1 MLYVALNVI
10 CIPMYSLS
18 LKDDP
23 EKTEGNFVGS
33 TTFWKL
39 NLWCA
44 FITSPCFSSS
54 GFFQPTYILRKMVK
68 NSYTTEVKLSSW
80 IFQASSKTWL
90 LLSCRVFSLQNVKH
104 EIHFL
109 KNKIFTA
116 LKWNLWS
123 SIQFSLYFLTSRKVF
138 LSTLKWPWLETK
150 TEKKASNIFTLP
162 KKQKV
167 FGYSTTA
174 GESWMNN
181 IRSKASLLAFFIFLP
196 WLIQNQLFKRFMHSV
211 FDLLA
216 SQFCVVWRVSKRL
229 STKNTF
235 VTWKCE
241 RF

>member
-1 MLYVALNVI
+1 MYPYVFSI
-10 CIPMYSLS
+10 SQRWPR
-18 LKDDP
+18 
-23 EKTEGNFVGS
+23 KTEGNFVGS

-181 IRSKASLLAFFIFLP
+181 IRSKASLLAFLFFCHGWYKTSFSKGSCILSLIF
-196 WLIQNQLFKRFMHSV
+196 
-211 FDLLA
+211 
-216 SQFCVVWRVSKRL
+216 WRV
-229 STKNTF
+229 NF
-235 VTWKCE
+235 A
-241 RF
+241 

>member
-1 MLYVALNVI
+1 MYPYVFSI
-10 CIPMYSLS
+10 SQRWPR
-18 LKDDP
+18 
-23 EKTEGNFVGS
+23 KTEGNFVGS

-150 TEKKASNIFTLP
+150 TEKSKQHFYVAKKAKSFWLLYHSWWKLDEQHKVKGQPFGLFYFFAMVDTKP
-162 KKQKV
+162 AFQKV
-167 FGYSTTA
+167 HAFCLWSF
-174 GESWMNN
+174 GES
-181 IRSKASLLAFFIFLP
+181 ILRSLESIKKA
-196 WLIQNQLFKRFMHSV
+196 
-211 FDLLA
+211 
-216 SQFCVVWRVSKRL
+216 
-229 STKNTF
+229 
-235 VTWKCE
+235 
-241 RF
+241 